1 MAEFDDVLNEIKDS
15 SVQAAKTQLQ
25 ELLQQ
30 AKGDSSAFARENAAS
45 LERWIVE
52 LSNGSLDQDEF
63 NQLIDA
69 QRAAAEQFVNTQ
81 EIASQARARELTLK
95 VIDIAVTKVVPV
107 LIAAV

>member
-1 MAEFDDVLNEIKDS
+1 MGAFDDVLNEIKDS

-25 ELLQQ
+25 DLLRQ
-30 AKGDSSAFARENAAS
+30 AEGDSSAFARQNAAS

-52 LSNGSLDQDEF
+52 LRDGELDQDDF
-63 NQLIDA
+63 NELIEA

-81 EIASQARARELTLK
+81 AIAGQARARQLTLD

-107 LIAAV
+107 LIAMI

>member
-25 ELLQQ
+25 DLLQQ

-45 LERWIVE
+45 LERWIVQ
-52 LSNGSLDQDEF
+52 LSNGDLDQDEF
-63 NQLIDA
+63 NELIAA

-81 EIASQARARELTLK
+81 EIAGQVRARDLTLN

-107 LIAAV
+107 LIAAA

>member
-1 MAEFDDVLNEIKDS
+1 MGAFDDVLNEIKDS

-63 NQLIDA
+63 NELIAA

-81 EIASQARARELTLK
+81 AIAGQARARQLTLNI
-95 VIDIAVTKVVPV
+95 IDIAVTKVVPV
-107 LIAAV
+107 LIAMA

>member
-1 MAEFDDVLNEIKDS
+1 MGAFDDVLDGIKDS

-25 ELLQQ
+25 DLLQQ
-30 AKGDSSAFARENAAS
+30 AKADSSAFARENAAS

-52 LSNGSLDQDEF
+52 LSNGDLDQDEF
-63 NQLIDA
+63 NELIEA

-81 EIASQARARELTLK
+81 EIAGQVRARDLTLN

-107 LIAAV
+107 LIAAA

>member
-1 MAEFDDVLNEIKDS
+1 MGAFDDVLDGIKDS

-25 ELLQQ
+25 DLLQQ

-52 LSNGSLDQDEF
+52 LSNGDLDQDEF
-63 NQLIDA
+63 NELIEA

-81 EIASQARARELTLK
+81 EIAGQVRARDLTLN

-107 LIAAV
+107 LITMA

>member
-1 MAEFDDVLNEIKDS
+1 MAQFDDVLNEIKDS

-25 ELLQQ
+25 DLLQQ

-45 LERWIVE
+45 LERWIVQ
-52 LSNGSLDQDEF
+52 LSSGDLDQDEF
-63 NQLIDA
+63 NELIEA

-81 EIASQARARELTLK
+81 AIAGQARARDLTLN

-107 LIAAV
+107 LIAMA

>member
-52 LSNGSLDQDEF
+52 LRDGDLDQDEF
-63 NQLIDA
+63 NELVDA

-81 EIASQARARELTLK
+81 AIAGQARARELTLN

-107 LIAAV
+107 LIAMA

>member
-1 MAEFDDVLNEIKDS
+1 MGAFDDVLSEIKDS
-15 SVQAAKTQLQ
+15 SVQTAKTQLQ

-45 LERWIVE
+45 LERWIID
-52 LSNGSLDQDEF
+52 LSNGTLDQDEF
-63 NQLIDA
+63 NELIEA

-81 EIASQARARELTLK
+81 EIAGQARARDLTLK

-107 LIAAV
+107 LIAMA